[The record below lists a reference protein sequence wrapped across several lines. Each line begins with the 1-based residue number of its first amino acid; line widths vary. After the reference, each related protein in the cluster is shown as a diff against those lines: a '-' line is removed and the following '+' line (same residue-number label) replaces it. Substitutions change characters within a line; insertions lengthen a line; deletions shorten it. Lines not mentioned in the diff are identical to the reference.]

1 MSQRFIC
8 NETMLGWLANAYTPT
23 PLSML
28 SAIKKVEQLDDA
40 DRDACLEQEIIT
52 QDNTITPEV
61 HQVLLQLANATSAR
75 RFQMNKFGNT
85 TEKTVYFAQG
95 PGVSVDRMKD
105 HYIIQYPVS
114 LDVTYEDMKEF
125 VGDGQYVDV
134 DVSLQIPQSVIS
146 TFICAIDWQRKATLL
161 GIAQD
166 QPATIWFSKEDLL
179 HQMHAISLNQMIHH
193 MDFLQLEVMEID
205 PEEAVKL
212 NLFVKQN
219 DVYRLSDDV
228 VELGLSMLL
237 LDLVVDLMSV
247 VSLNDQYEIS
257 RARVFVFDR
266 HNLLYVENMN
276 ESCDISSV
284 SGIEVLGIMKE
295 MLIN

>member
-1 MSQRFIC
+1 MSERILC
-8 NETMLGWLANAYTPT
+8 NEAMLGWLANAYTST
-23 PLSML
+23 PLSIL
-28 SAIKKVEQLDDA
+28 SAVKKQEQLNDA
-40 DRDACLEQEIIT
+40 DRDWCLEQGIIT
-52 QDNTITPEV
+52 QDNTIAPEI
-61 HQVLLQLANATSAR
+61 HQVLLELSKATSAR

-134 DVSLQIPQSVIS
+134 DVSVQIPQSVLS

-166 QPATIWFSKEDLL
+166 QPANIWFTKKDLV

-193 MDFLQLEVMEID
+193 MDFLQLEFMEIN

-266 HNLLYVENMN
+266 HNLLYVENLH
-276 ESCDISSV
+276 ESCEIFSISGV
-284 SGIEVLGIMKE
+284 EVLEIIKE
-295 MLIN
+295 MLLN